1 MEWTNPGRMEERT
14 VTLHLPRF
22 EVEDSYDMEA
32 VLAAA
37 GMGYAVSGRKAGR
50 SGTPSGSELQA
61 QKFLHASFV
70 AVTEDGTEAAAAT
83 GMDFVVT
90 SAPGGE
96 TFHCNHPFLF
106 FIRHNQSNSVLF
118 FGRLS
123 SP

>member
-1 MEWTNPGRMEERT
+1 MEWTNPGHMEERT
-14 VTLHLPRF
+14 VTLRLPHF

-37 GMGYAVSGRKAGR
+37 GMGYAFSGRKAGR